1 MRGAKGQGRAGK
13 QPDHWFT
20 FERGTGVT
28 GWHVECVLKRY
39 GVPVIGRRYG
49 ANDPTV
55 SVKVPGSQAKFAEY
69 LLARA
74 GLTAALVT
82 PLLNPKHAQT
92 KVGAMPPAWG
102 KPAKTRGVMGWFV
115 RLLGLSIV
123 GDTAK
128 GLKTAS
134 TKGKN
139 R

>member
-1 MRGAKGQGRAGK
+1 MRGAKGQGRRA

-20 FERGTGVT
+20 FERGGGVT

-39 GVPVIGRRYG
+39 GVPVVNRRYG
-49 ANDPTV
+49 AKDPTV
-55 SVKVPGSQAKFAEY
+55 GVCVPGRQAKFAEY

-74 GLTAALVT
+74 GLAAALVT

-92 KVGAMPPAWG
+92 KVGPLPPAWG
-102 KPAKTRGVMGWFV
+102 KPARTRGVMGWFV
-115 RLLGLSIV
+115 RLLGLAFA
-123 GDTAK
+123 GDTAA

-134 TKGKN
+134 TKKGQ